1 MKEELKNLLI
11 ADLCG
16 RIPYG
21 CLVSVVHNSPRL
33 GIVRKYERLTFFLL
47 HRMEEEDSWEFIKPY
62 LRPLTSMTDDERAE
76 YEKFSYYGAV
86 AYRNNGTR
94 GTVAV
99 PSFEKIDWLLR
110 NHFDFRGLIEKKLA
124 IAVDRNIDPY
134 LLSYQPVKYE
144 PL

>member
-1 MKEELKNLLI
+1 MKEELKKLLI
-11 ADLCG
+11 ADLCE

-21 CLVSVVHNSPRL
+21 CFVSVAYNNPYIGMTWKS
-33 GIVRKYERLTFFLL
+33 EWLTFFLL
-47 HRMEEEDSWEFIKPY
+47 HSMEEEDSWEFIKPY

-110 NHFDFRGLIEKKLA
+110 NHFDFRGLIEKNLA
-124 IAVDRNIDPY
+124 IAVDQNIYPY
-134 LLSYQPVKYE
+134 LLNYRSVKI
-144 PL
+144 